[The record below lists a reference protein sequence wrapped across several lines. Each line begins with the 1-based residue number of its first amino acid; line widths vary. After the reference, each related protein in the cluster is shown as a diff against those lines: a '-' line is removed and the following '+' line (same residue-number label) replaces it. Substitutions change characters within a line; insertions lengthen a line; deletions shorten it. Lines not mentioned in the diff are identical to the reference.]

1 MEHKESNVVEDLLLL
16 GELYSEWKLANT
28 RPLRTKW
35 LVTCQERAKSSWEY
49 IHSLRL
55 RRPIK
60 TLTEWTW
67 LGTFFVG
74 KLTVVEVIVMK
85 EIKLII
91 RGNFGKSTDLTST
104 ESSHSLVRQ
113 K

>member
-1 MEHKESNVVEDLLLL
+1 M
-16 GELYSEWKLANT
+16 
-28 RPLRTKW
+28 R
-35 LVTCQERAKSSWEY
+35 
-49 IHSLRL
+49 
-55 RRPIK
+55 
-60 TLTEWTW
+60 
-67 LGTFFVG
+67 

-104 ESSHSLVRQ
+104 KSSHSLVCQ